1 MKPWRTRFLLLAG
14 GAALAFAIPAAGQR
28 DKAPQSLL
36 PPGFG
41 EPANVPRKAPAERPA
56 APGAPSAPAP
66 AAPASPAAAAPA
78 AGTGTAQPAA
88 GAPSTVESDE
98 PAVEN
103 PDATDLQ
110 DLGQTQ
116 RAPAIE
122 IPDSSRRSTAVVG
135 PLTPKNWGLGANEF
149 GNANGLFL
157 AALMRRLDAPLPS
170 RWESMLLRR
179 ALLSQI
185 PAPSNMNPVD
195 WVAERA
201 WLLLRMG
208 EADAARILVQS
219 VDVDQFTPRM
229 FTVAVQTALAT
240 ADPAGLCP
248 LVAPGRAVS
257 DEPIWPLA
265 DAMCAALQ
273 GDSARASQLIDQ
285 ARGQSGAGGID
296 LLLAEKV
303 IGAGLNTRRA
313 VAIQWEGVDSINS
326 WRFGIASATGLKIPD
341 ALMNGVGPQVWA
353 WEARAPMIPLD
364 QRVEAAQVAA
374 SLGVFSSAALVEM
387 YSNIADDTDPSDLE
401 GTVGGRLRRAFVGG
415 DYKSRVDV
423 MHDLWD
429 EAKNPVD
436 RHARLILTATAAARI
451 PPSDAYG
458 DRLPDLV
465 ASMMTAGLD
474 QPAARWGG
482 IVDAAG
488 DDRAWSI
495 LAVGSARPSVD
506 VGAGRVRDFVK
517 RADPQKGKLLVAAL
531 AGLGRLQ
538 DPGAY
543 GVDPNPASRWEKM
556 VEAAARNRQ
565 AGTVALLAGIGMQ
578 TPGWRGV
585 PAEHLY
591 HILSAL
597 RRVGHEYEARMIAAE
612 AMSRL

>member
-1 MKPWRTRFLLLAG
+1 MKRWRTRLLLLAG
-14 GAALAFAIPAAGQR
+14 GAALAIAIPAAGQR

-41 EPANVPRKAPAERPA
+41 EPANVPKKAPAER
-56 APGAPSAPAP
+56 APAP
-66 AAPASPAAAAPA
+66 APSNPAAPAPATPAAPA
-78 AGTGTAQPAA
+78 AGATPPPAA
-88 GAPSTVESDE
+88 AAAPNTVESDE

-122 IPDSSRRSTAVVG
+122 IPDVSRRPTAIVG
-135 PLTPKNWGLGANEF
+135 PLTPDNWGLGANEF

-257 DEPIWPLA
+257 DEPVWPLA

-303 IGAGLNTRRA
+303 IGAGLNTSRA
-313 VAIQWEGVDSINS
+313 TAIQWEGVDSINS

-341 ALMNGVGPQVWA
+341 NLMSGVGPQVWA
-353 WEARAPMIPLD
+353 WQARAPMIPLD

-387 YSNIADDTDPSDLE
+387 YSAIADETDPSDLE
-401 GTVGGRLRRAFVGG
+401 GTVGGRLRKAFVG
-415 DYKSRVDV
+415 DYKARVET

-429 EAKNPVD
+429 EAKTPVD

-451 PPSDAYG
+451 PPSGAYG
-458 DRLPDLV
+458 DRLGDLV

-495 LAVGSARPSVD
+495 LAVGSARPNVD
-506 VGAGRVRDFVK
+506 VGGSRVRDFVK
-517 RADPQKGKLLVAAL
+517 RADGQKGKLLVAAL

-543 GVDPNPASRWEKM
+543 GVDPSPASRWEVM

-578 TPGWRGV
+578 TPNWRGV
-585 PAEHLY
+585 PPEHLY